1 MNRHNLPF
9 KDQSILLLA
18 IAQTLVWAGFYYL
31 FPALLLRWEQSL
43 GWSKTDLTVAITL
56 AIFVS
61 AMTAPLAGRLIDAGK
76 GALMMT
82 VSSFF
87 GGLCLIWLSLV
98 SSLFEFYFIW
108 ALIGVVMAGCL
119 FEPCFAL
126 ITRAKGEKAKQ
137 SIILV
142 TLMVGFASTLCY
154 PGIYTLSETYG
165 WRSAVQFFAAV
176 LISIATPL
184 MWFGAQPFEQEGKAN
199 ARLNNIHSLRNRY
212 SGFWHWPLLCWQLS
226 TVSSFITCFQFSPTG
241 ALMRIPQS

>member
-43 GWSKTDLTVAITL
+43 GWSKTDLTAAITL
-56 AIFVS
+56 AIFV
-61 AMTAPLAGRLIDAGK
+61 
-76 GALMMT
+76 
-82 VSSFF
+82 
-87 GGLCLIWLSLV
+87 IWLSLV